1 MHSGQGSPQVPPD
14 QLASPAVTIKQH
26 ILHLELDA
34 DNSYTAGQLPFPP
47 AGTQEPLYIGGV
59 PGNLVMTSTPCCP
72 MSALNISLLTRQM
85 RYSSPRVIGRAA
97 VDCAGGNGEGL
108 CCSSWGH
115 PAAAMGTFH
124 GSPGHIAAAS
134 SCPTPVI
141 YKPLVKGCLDQ
152 EARYQQR
159 IRKGAEELASPL
171 QALSFPGELLS
182 FVGPGWGSQAG

>member
-1 MHSGQGSPQVPPD
+1 
-14 QLASPAVTIKQH
+14 
-26 ILHLELDA
+26 
-34 DNSYTAGQLPFPP
+34 
-47 AGTQEPLYIGGV
+47 
-59 PGNLVMTSTPCCP
+59 

-115 PAAAMGTFH
+115 PAAAIGTFH

-141 YKPLVKGCLDQ
+141 YKPLVRGCLNQ

-182 FVGPGWGSQAG
+182 FVGPGWGSQAGWDGDRFKTGILPEESLVILHCFMSLQIVWSLILQVFHDP